1 MNNQSDSSVTT
12 EVVDSVA
19 KKTSFFIEFWQNIE
33 WRDLFSAGITKAM
46 QLFLFFLIYFIIKKK
61 VGS

>member
-19 KKTSFFIEFWQNIE
+19 KKTSFFIDFWQNIE
-33 WRDLFSAGITKAM
+33 WRELLSAGITKVI
-46 QLFLFFLIYFIIKKK
+46 QLFFFFLIYFVIKKI
-61 VGS
+61 